1 MALDVSCDI
10 DGDNDDVV
18 DNDDN
23 DNNEFL
29 DCLKALTLNLNMIT
43 VLLLHKSTFLP
54 LHSFNGLRLFCGSHS
69 SKNDNLL

>member
-1 MALDVSCDI
+1 MALDVSRDI

-29 DCLKALTLNLNMIT
+29 DCLKALTLNRNMIK
-43 VLLLHKSTFLP
+43 LLFLH
-54 LHSFNGLRLFCGSHS
+54 
-69 SKNDNLL
+69 

>member
-1 MALDVSCDI
+1 MALDVSSDI

-43 VLLLHKSTFLP
+43 PTLALNIYYPFCISLVFVVLTRNDISP
-54 LHSFNGLRLFCGSHS
+54 HSWSWG
-69 SKNDNLL
+69 

>member
-1 MALDVSCDI
+1 MALDVSSDI

-43 VLLLHKSTFLP
+43 HSCIKKFTISFLHFL
-54 LHSFNGLRLFCGSHS
+54 GL
-69 SKNDNLL
+69 